1 VRATADAPAAL
12 VTGAQYERQITR
24 CASDRA
30 ARAAFQQLARQLA
43 PPGARVLDFGCGT
56 GLDARAYAQ
65 FGFTVAAYDVDVNMR
80 DYFAACCREPLAAG
94 RVTLEA
100 GTYAQFLAQPVAQ
113 AARVQLITTNF
124 APLNLIAELAPLF
137 ATFHA
142 RCAPGARVLASVLCP
157 YYLGDLRYLWWW
169 RNLPLLLS
177 RGRYAVAG
185 AQASIVR
192 RRPEQ
197 FAAQAAPYFMLERVY
212 RGLPAR
218 QGQAADAPSPAR
230 TWLQL
235 TTCRFMFL
243 QFVRRESPHAAAR
256 GLPDR

>member
-1 VRATADAPAAL
+1 VRALANSPAAL
-12 VTGAQYERQITR
+12 VTGAEYERQITR
-24 CASDRA
+24 RASDRA
-30 ARAAFQQLARQLA
+30 ARAAFQELARQLA
-43 PPGARVLDFGCGT
+43 PPGARLLDFGCGT

-65 FGFTVAAYDVDVNMR
+65 YGFEVTAYDVDANMR
-80 DYFAACCREPLAAG
+80 HYFAACCREPLAAG

-100 GTYAQFLAQPVAQ
+100 GTYAQFLAQPVAA

-142 RCAPGARVLASVLCP
+142 RCAPGGRVLASVLCP

-177 RGRYAVAG
+177 RGRYAVPG

-192 RRPEQ
+192 RRPGE

-212 RGLPAR
+212 RGLPAWR
-218 QGQAADAPSPAR
+218 GQGGAAPSPAH

-243 QFVRRESPHAAAR
+243 QFVRREPPHAAAPGR
-256 GLPDR
+256 IDR